1 MNADSRSQNL
11 VEPVGERSRL
21 IRCNAIE
28 IGHLHDVYVL
38 LEPVS
43 RITCLLRAEH
53 ARVWLECDGRP
64 LIEVLHSL
72 RSESLPSTRDLLD
85 TLRALRVLGMIEDAR
100 FHPESQV
107 LIQPEP
113 LSSSHPR
120 PPVPDL
126 TGRLQCDEE
135 TCVLR
140 IADLTIEQDRELDL
154 IEALTRLAAVLD
166 DTTIDAVIQLCSS
179 FRVTLSPDK
188 N

>member
-28 IGHLHDVYVL
+28 IGNLHDVYVL

-43 RITCLLRAEH
+43 RITCILRGEH

-64 LIEVLHSL
+64 LIEVLRSL
-72 RSESLPSTRDLLD
+72 RSESLPPIRDLLD
-85 TLRALRVLGMIEDAR
+85 TLRVLRVLGMIEDAR

-107 LIQPEP
+107 VVQPEP
-113 LSSSHPR
+113 LTSSNPR
-120 PPVPDL
+120 RSMPDL
-126 TGRLQCDEE
+126 TGRLQRDDE

-140 IADLTIEQDRELDL
+140 ISDRTVEQDRELEL
-154 IEALTRLAAVLD
+154 IEALSRLAIVLD
-166 DTTIDAVIQLCSS
+166 DTTIDTVIRLCSS
-179 FRVTLSPDK
+179 FRVMLSPDR

>member
-1 MNADSRSQNL
+1 MNADSRSQHL
-11 VEPVGERSRL
+11 AEPVSERSRL

-38 LEPVS
+38 LEPES
-43 RITCLLRAEH
+43 RITCILRAEH

-107 LIQPEP
+107 LIQPVP
-113 LSSSHPR
+113 LTSSNPR
-120 PPVPDL
+120 RSGPDL
-126 TGRLQCDEE
+126 AGRLQRDDE
-135 TCVLR
+135 TKVLR
-140 IADLTIEQDRELDL
+140 IADRAVEQDRELEL
-154 IEALTRLAAVLD
+154 IEALSRLAILLD
-166 DTTIDAVIQLCSS
+166 DTTIDTVIQLCSS
-179 FRVTLSPDK
+179 YRVLLSPEK